1 MVDFSGYGLAEAKAN
16 DFKCLPAGEYHAVIM
31 EMEEKPTKDG
41 SGKRLNVKLQI
52 ASGKHQNRTVFDGL
66 NIKNKSEAAQRIG
79 LGQLKALCI
88 AAGVENPKSSQE
100 LIGKAVM
107 IKLKVG
113 KDQNGNDRNE
123 VASYKVFV
131 RQTASAAAPAK
142 NLVEQAFEDT
152 PKKPTNPF
160 A

>member
-16 DFKCLPAGEYHAVIM
+16 DFECLPAGEYHAVIVD
-31 EMEEKPTKDG
+31 MEERPTKDG
-41 SGKRLNVKLQI
+41 SGVRLNVKLQI
-52 ASGKHQNRTVFDGL
+52 GSGQYQNRTVFDGL
-66 NIKNKSEAAQRIG
+66 NVKNKSAKAQQIG
-79 LGQLKALCI
+79 VGQLKALCV
-88 AAGVENPKSSQE
+88 AAGVDNPKTEKE
-100 LIGKAVM
+100 LIGKPVM

-123 VASYKVFV
+123 VASYKAFV
-131 RQTASAAAPAK
+131 RPTASAAAPAK

-152 PKKPTNPF
+152 PKKPANPF